1 MRCRKCGTLGYSRK
15 TLTPKWRCRSGG
27 CGFEWDDTPPSSEE
41 LVEELRLEADRRE
54 RDLRREEEGRQKERQ
69 LRLEEEERRR
79 NDQAEL
85 EALRVE
91 ASRRERQLFDE
102 GAERHRKE
110 RDKQRAIGVSF
121 FALFIGLFI
130 GRQLTDSVGGSLIGG
145 ILFAAVAYYVG
156 ENWDKLKRGDP

>member
-27 CGFEWDDTPPSSEE
+27 CGFEWDDTPSSSEE
-41 LVEELRLEADRRE
+41 LVEELRLKADRRE
-54 RDLRREEEGRQKERQ
+54 RDLRREEEGRQRERQ
-69 LRLEEEERRR
+69 LRLEEERRR

-85 EALRVE
+85 EALRVG

-102 GAERHRKE
+102 AAERHRKE

-130 GRQLTDSVGGSLIGG
+130 GRQLTDPVGGSLIGG
-145 ILFAAVAYYVG
+145 ILFVAVAYYVG
-156 ENWDKLKRGDP
+156 GNWDKLRRGDP